1 MVRKVGSEI
10 LPQKLNPDKSLGNV
24 TELNDGLLIYPRIK
38 TGLGSGSLNAASL
51 SEGGGGG
58 RLNTEGFQMQEEPD
72 CSSSSTLP

>member
-58 RLNTEGFQMQEEPD
+58 KAEH
-72 CSSSSTLP
+72 

>member
-51 SEGGGGG
+51 SEGGGG